1 VPGPGFRIADAYTF
15 ASENDLAQEAE
26 NIASM
31 EIHPSITRQAAVRK
45 GHFIQLFENA
55 GLMEAF
61 VEGHWPTRHTQG
73 GERRYHFF
81 LQRMRLNARRVE
93 GDLSDEETEIDDD
106 SFDETPAFA
115 LESQLRDFVAGNL
128 ARIGIDSKK
137 IVLFRDAN
145 GRDGVEYPTAVGNID
160 ILGTDDEGTLYVF
173 ELKLSRGPD
182 RAVGQLAR
190 YMGWIKHHLASG
202 KKVVGVVVASDIDD
216 KTRYAASMIPDVVLL
231 EYEVQFQLTRVA
243 DIDAGSNEQN

>member
-1 VPGPGFRIADAYTF
+1 MPGPGFRIADAYAF
-15 ASENDLAQEAE
+15 ANENDLAQEAE
-26 NIASM
+26 NIGSM

-45 GHFIQLFENA
+45 GEFIQLFENA

-61 VEGHWPTRHTQG
+61 VERHWPTRHTAA

-81 LQRMRLNARRVE
+81 LQRMRLNARRLE
-93 GDLSDEETEIDDD
+93 GDLSDEESESDDD

-115 LESQLRDFVAGNL
+115 LEAQLRDFIAGNL
-128 ARIGIDSKK
+128 ARIGVDSKR
-137 IVLFRDAN
+137 IVLFRDEN
-145 GRDGVEYPTAVGNID
+145 GREGVEYPTPVGNID
-160 ILGTDDEGTLYVF
+160 ILGIDDEGTLYVF

-202 KKVVGVVVASDIDD
+202 KKVRGIVVASEIDD
-216 KTRYAASMIPDVVLL
+216 KTRYAASIIPDVVLL
-231 EYEVQFQLTRVA
+231 EYEVQFQLKRIA
-243 DIDAGSNEQN
+243 DIDAENNREN